1 MQWHGL
7 APAAEPC
14 CLPTPYRISHYVAGM
29 AFNFSRIE
37 MAHQSGHRAQPEPT
51 VEAATA
57 GTPSERD

>member
-7 APAAEPC
+7 ATAAEPC

-37 MAHQSGHRAQPEPT
+37 MAHQAGHRTRPEQLVQP
-51 VEAATA
+51 TA
-57 GTPSERD
+57 GSAPAERD